1 MAAIHEESAE
11 PTASRIP
18 DERDRTC
25 RLVRLAELGGGAL
38 QDRSVEQGPLIYRA
52 EVTATLQVLGDLNV
66 HLREIHELLEEEFRG
81 EEEEEDDS

>member
-1 MAAIHEESAE
+1 MHEESAE

-25 RLVRLAELGGGAL
+25 RIGRLAELGSAL

-52 EVTATLQVLGDLNV
+52 EVTAILQVLGDLNV

>member
-1 MAAIHEESAE
+1 MAAIRRKS
-11 PTASRIP
+11 ASRPDRYIP

-25 RLVRLAELGGGAL
+25 RLGRLAELGSAL
-38 QDRSVEQGPLIYRA
+38 QDQSVEQRPLIYRA
-52 EVTATLQVLGDLNV
+52 EVTAILQVLGDLNV

>member
-1 MAAIHEESAE
+1 MAAMHEESAE

-25 RLVRLAELGGGAL
+25 RLGRLAELASAL
-38 QDRSVEQGPLIYRA
+38 QDQSVEQGPLIYRA
-52 EVTATLQVLGDLNV
+52 EVTAILQVLGDLNV